1 MNLLVTCGGR
11 AGSGLGWAQ
20 EESDGAGRVPLL
32 DLGGGHRM
40 FTLS

>member
-1 MNLLVTCGGR
+1 MAQDWGG
-11 AGSGLGWAQ
+11 AQ
-20 EESDGAGRVPLL
+20 EESERAGRIPLL